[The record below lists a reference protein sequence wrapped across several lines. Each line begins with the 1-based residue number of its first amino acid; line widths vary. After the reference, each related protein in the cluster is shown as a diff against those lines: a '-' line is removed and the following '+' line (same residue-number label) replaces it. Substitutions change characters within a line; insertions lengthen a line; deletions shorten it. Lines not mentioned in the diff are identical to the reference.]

1 MQHLGDDQR
10 AKILGL
16 NAAKLFK
23 FDVAKLAARREQTA
37 QTME

>member
-1 MQHLGDDQR
+1 MGDLSDKQR

-23 FDVAKLAARREQTA
+23 FEAPKAYLAQYGE
-37 QTME
+37 MLH